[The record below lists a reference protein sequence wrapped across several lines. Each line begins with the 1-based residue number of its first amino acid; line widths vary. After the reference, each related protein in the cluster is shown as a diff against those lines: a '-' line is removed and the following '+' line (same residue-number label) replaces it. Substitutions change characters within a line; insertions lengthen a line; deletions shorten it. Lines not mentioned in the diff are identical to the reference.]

1 MAEIGDNTSAPGTR
15 GDLISNFRGGKRS
28 GRAATAGAGGMG
40 GPQLTPAQ
48 LRANMRA
55 ASFGQRA
62 GRRFL
67 ELGSHFAEQVL
78 SNVQIDLIRARLL
91 RAGFPYGLKATQF
104 AFLKWVGMVSIAFVF
119 LASVPPV
126 AKIVFSLD
134 ETPVMG
140 LLSMLAGGF
149 YGFKMPDI
157 WLNIRTKQ
165 RQAEMQMA
173 LPDMIDLI
181 TVSVE
186 AGLGLA
192 AAIQRVAGRFPSAL
206 SEEFIRAM
214 GEVHLGRS
222 QAEAMREMGRRLQVP
237 DLTTFLTALVQAET
251 LGLPIAN
258 VLRVQAE
265 RLREKRAQRAR
276 EQAQKAPVKMIFP
289 LVFFIFPAIFF
300 VILGPAAIKIMDSG
314 L

>member
-1 MAEIGDNTSAPGTR
+1 MAETGDHAAAPGTR
-15 GDLISNFRGGKRS
+15 GDLVGQFRGGKRK
-28 GRAATAGAGGMG
+28 AGAASAQGAAGGG
-40 GPQLTPAQ
+40 RPSAAQ
-48 LRANMRA
+48 LRANR
-55 ASFGQRA
+55 RA
-62 GRRFL
+62 GSLWHRAGGRGL
-67 ELGSHFAEQVL
+67 EWGSGQAGRLL
-78 SNVQIDLIRARLL
+78 SNVQIDQIRARLL
-91 RAGFPYGLKATQF
+91 RAGFPLGLKATQF
-104 AFLKWVGMVSIAFVF
+104 AFVKWALMVGISFVF
-119 LASVPPV
+119 AAML
-126 AKIVFSLD
+126 
-134 ETPVMG
+134 PVMA
-140 LLSMLAGGF
+140 LLFSAQLEPWAVLVAFGVGAL
-149 YGFKMPDI
+149 YGFKMPDV
-157 WLNIRTKQ
+157 WLNIRTRR
-165 RQAEMQMA
+165 RQTEIQLA

-192 AAIQRVAGRFPSAL
+192 SAIQRVSSRFPSAL
-206 SEEFIRAM
+206 AEEFIRTM

-222 QAEAMREMGRRLQVP
+222 QPESLREMGRRLEVP

-251 LGLPIAN
+251 LGLPISN
-258 VLRVQAE
+258 VLRVQSE